1 MEAISCFNKI
11 NFWEYAYSNLI
22 DNRNRAAL
30 AEYIVAEAMQATN
43 TPETSW
49 ESYDILSP
57 EGIKIEVKCSGFV
70 QSWKQNKLSSPSF
83 DIKKKYGW
91 KGDTN
96 EWDGILDRQADVYVF
111 CLHTET
117 DKDNLKPLA
126 SDSWRFYVVATS
138 VINEKLPEHKSVGIS
153 TIESTLKVNRIKY
166 EDLKQEIL
174 NAYNQKDKV
183 S

>member
-1 MEAISCFNKI
+1 MIFNETD
-11 NFWEYAYSNLI
+11 FWRYAYSNLI

-30 AEYIVAEAMQATN
+30 AEYIVAKALGVTN
-43 TPETSW
+43 TPDTSW
-49 ESYDILSP
+49 ESFDILSS
-57 EGIKIEVKCSGFV
+57 EGIKVEVKCSGFV
-70 QSWKQNKLSSPSF
+70 QSWKQDKLSVLPSF

-111 CLHTET
+111 CLHIEE

-138 VINEKLPEHKSVGIS
+138 VINEKILEQKSVGIS
-153 TIESTLKVNRIKY
+153 TIENTLSSKANYLRRVKARDFKF
-166 EDLKQEIL
+166 IL
-174 NAYNQKDKV
+174 IL
-183 S
+183 